1 MVAADDHAPV
11 LPRLAERLRELRER
25 QGLTQGLVARV
36 LGGEKPL
43 STATISLWEKA
54 DSGRMPSPQQLAAY
68 ARLFCTARSFGTRDA
83 RLLRDDELDERE
95 RQRETELYQ
104 ELLALRDTEQVAKA
118 VPAEAG
124 QRRSLFWHFPEG
136 RAVSIVGSD
145 AADPPSY
152 ASPDHPYYTRYAR
165 FADLDTLI
173 EIFGE
178 VKAENPGKLIRIL
191 PPEDLVRDF
200 ALNHL
205 VIIGGAAVYDTAPY
219 FAEDIPL
226 PTARPI
232 PAKQGWVFECAVGDE
247 KREFTSEYRGESL
260 VADVGVF
267 ARGPHPNV
275 PSRTVTLLSGIT
287 SRGVHGAALCFT
299 DPVVRADNER
309 YLRET
314 LGSAGAFCV
323 VMRVPVRNDE
333 ALPPNLRRGNVRL
346 YEWSDRTG
354 ARW

>member
-1 MVAADDHAPV
+1 MAAAHDHPPAP
-11 LPRLAERLRELRER
+11 PRLAERLRELRER

-36 LGGEKPL
+36 LGGQKPL
-43 STATISLWEKA
+43 STATISLWEKP

-83 RLLRDDELDERE
+83 RLLGDDELDGQE
-95 RQRETELYQ
+95 RQRQAELYQ
-104 ELLALRDTEQVAKA
+104 ELLALRNTTQAA
-118 VPAEAG
+118 RAAPAGASG
-124 QRRSLFWHFPEG
+124 PRSVFWHFPEG

-145 AADPPSY
+145 AADPPPY

-165 FADLDTLI
+165 FADLDALI

-178 VKAENPGKLIRIL
+178 LKAENPGKLIRIL
-191 PPEDLVRDF
+191 APEDLVRDF

-205 VIIGGAAVYDTAPY
+205 VVIGGAAVYDTAPY

-226 PTARPI
+226 PAARPI
-232 PAKQGWVFECAVGDE
+232 PARQGWVFECAVGDE

-260 VADVGVF
+260 TADVGVF

-299 DPVVRADNER
+299 DPVVRADNEM

-314 LGSAGAFCV
+314 FGDTEAFCV
-323 VMRVPVRNDE
+323 VVRVPVRNDE
-333 ALPPNLRRGNVRL
+333 ALPPNLRREHARL
-346 YEWSDRTG
+346 YEWSPETG